1 MGLLAGAGAPAVF
14 NLYTGTIKATG
25 GFVANTDAAGAVTAN
40 SVGVGF
46 SDTATANPHIYFG
59 SANDVNLG
67 KVGAGNLQ
75 TSASFTIQGSTLTMN
90 NDGAAAC
97 VISVGGTNG
106 LKIGS
111 AITSK
116 LSTYGVTPVTQRAGA
131 AQAAVAVTGATNV
144 TPFGYTTAA
153 QADAI
158 VTLVNELRAALVA
171 FGIIKGSA

>member
-67 KVGAGNLQ
+67 KVGANNLQ
-75 TSASFTIQGSTLTMN
+75 TSASLTIQGSTLTMN
-90 NDGAAAC
+90 NDGGGPTTL
-97 VISVGGTNG
+97 SVGGTNG
-106 LKIGS
+106 MKLGGS
-111 AITSK
+111 VASK
-116 LSTYGVTPVTQRAGA
+116 LSVYGVTPIVQRSGA
-131 AQAAVAVTGATNV
+131 AQVQVATTAPTNV
-144 TPFGYTTAA
+144 TPFGYTTSA
-153 QADAI
+153 QAAAI
-158 VTLVNELRAALVA
+158 VTLVNELQAAMVA